1 MSLASWQAAGWL
13 TEHKPTR
20 EETQAL
26 LGVVERDLRDS
37 DVEALSPDTQLGLAY
52 NAALQA
58 ATIALAA
65 CGYRAARD
73 RKHFVTIQSLAHTIG
88 ADAALVKRLDAYR
101 KKRNLGDYE
110 RAGSTSVGEANE
122 ARELARRLRDDVR
135 VWLQQS
141 HSELL

>member
-1 MSLASWQAAGWL
+1 MTSWQAAGWL
-13 TEHKPTR
+13 IEHRLTR

-37 DVEALSPDTQLGLAY
+37 EVEALSPDTQLGLAY

-58 ATIALAA
+58 ATVALAA
-65 CGYRAARD
+65 CGYRAARE
-73 RKHFVTIQSLAHTIG
+73 RKHYITIQSLAHTIV
-88 ADAALVKRLDAYR
+88 ADASLVNRLDAYR

-110 RAGSTSVGEANE
+110 RAGATSVGEAAE
-122 ARELARRLRDDVR
+122 ARELGRRLRDDVR
-135 VWLQQS
+135 AWLERL